1 MGHREA
7 LLEGAKQCLTEK
19 GYARTTA
26 RDIVAASGANLASI
40 GYHYGS
46 KEALLAEALI
56 QANSEWGKALER
68 SMAGN
73 PDAAGQA
80 HEQFEAI
87 WIRVIEL
94 LSRHRRLWS
103 ANFEAFPQIEHSPE
117 IREALAKGMQ
127 EARAGLG
134 ESLLA
139 RLGEKNDERAARAV
153 GSFFQALLTGVM
165 AQWLID
171 PESAPT
177 GQDLS
182 RALLSVTVGLREKEL
197 PV

>member
-1 MGHREA
+1 MGHRDA

-46 KEALLAEALI
+46 KEALLNEALI
-56 QANSEWGKALER
+56 QANAEWGEALEK
-68 SMAGN
+68 SMVYKS
-73 PDAAGQA
+73 DAVAA
-80 HEQFEAI
+80 PHEQFEAI
-87 WIRVIEL
+87 WTQVIEL
-94 LSRHRRLWS
+94 FSGHRRLWA
-103 ANFEAFPQIEHSPE
+103 ANFEAFTQIEHSPE
-117 IREALAKGMQ
+117 IREALTEGLQ
-127 EARAGLG
+127 EARVGIG

-139 RLGEKNDERAARAV
+139 RLEERNDERAVRAV

-182 RALLSVTVGLREKEL
+182 YALLSITSGLREKEL
-197 PV
+197 SG